1 MQKLTGLWQN
11 LLNSIC
17 EVTGCVSSTVP
28 PSQPGC
34 KAEAWPD
41 SVGNNRWPSAGN
53 SMGTRQNNIFAF
65 IGRLQNLNGLKQC
78 QTTVKP
84 LNSLCW
90 QALMLQHNTYYIL
103 LIFSTPVFSLCSASY
118 FNTMERK
125 EGSFIVVLSFFL
137 GSCCVMLNL
146 SRMKRKFRQ
155 TKAQLINRGQR
166 VKRTQRIRSRSTN
179 SDLNRFCRLAA
190 KALDKWWRDKHSL
203 KHHDFEN
210 VPTYS
215 LREHS
220 NCHVV
225 LSLKYH
231 HYGACLSHCYLVQ
244 NWIKFHLEH
253 GSKLLLRIKKFFVQH
268 STSRIFLCFYLDSH
282 CLQQCKF

>member
-1 MQKLTGLWQN
+1 MSHQQCHHHNQDARWRVGQIQWETTGDLVQIIVWARD
-11 LLNSIC
+11 I
-17 EVTGCVSSTVP
+17 
-28 PSQPGC
+28 
-34 KAEAWPD
+34 
-41 SVGNNRWPSAGN
+41 
-53 SMGTRQNNIFAF
+53 NNIFAF

-210 VPTYS
+210 VSTYEYWENIRIVKYFWVRIREVSS
-215 LREHS
+215 L
-220 NCHVV
+220 
-225 LSLKYH
+225 
-231 HYGACLSHCYLVQ
+231 
-244 NWIKFHLEH
+244 
-253 GSKLLLRIKKFFVQH
+253 
-268 STSRIFLCFYLDSH
+268 
-282 CLQQCKF
+282 